1 MSPSFIN
8 SQFRSIVPTIMVFAK
23 FHLSWTCVT
32 YLAGYK
38 LLSATQANLYKLHIE
53 WTVHETLREALPPS
67 SLPARSV
74 TLLLLSFYFTLLVFA
89 SFTSFTG
96 LALHLNFLRLLFF
109 TPPVHIALCNCF
121 FGTEICYLHSA
132 DPSMLLLALAPAALL
147 TNCVRM
153 FAFLQKHDG
162 CLCDGC

>member
-1 MSPSFIN
+1 MTVFIN
-8 SQFRSIVPTIMVFAK
+8 SQFRSILPTIMVFAK

-38 LLSATQANLYKLHIE
+38 LHRPICLSCTLNGQYMRHSVKHPLLYQLVCNFTI
-53 WTVHETLREALPPS
+53 TVFS
-67 SLPARSV
+67 
-74 TLLLLSFYFTLLVFA
+74 LLVFA
-89 SFTSFTG
+89 SFTSFTW

-109 TPPVHIALCNCF
+109 TPPVYIALCNCF

-132 DPSMLLLALAPAALL
+132 DPSMLLLALAPAALV

-153 FAFLQKHDG
+153 FAFLHKHDG
-162 CLCDGC
+162 CLCDGVST